1 MNVKSLLKDK
11 NIRQYD
17 HENLVQVKW
26 NSIKNW
32 AKRSEWSKE
41 KETLDDVKPVEN
53 IHKNHQSF
61 QRMSNV
67 KKEAPLSHKLQDH
80 THE

>member
-1 MNVKSLLKDK
+1 M
-11 NIRQYD
+11 I
-17 HENLVQVKW
+17 
-26 NSIKNW
+26 
-32 AKRSEWSKE
+32 KRSLSKLNE
-41 KETLDDVKPVEN
+41 TVSKTEQKEVNEVKKKETLDDVKPVEN

-67 KKEAPLSHKLQDH
+67 KKKSLFHINYKT

>member
-17 HENLVQVKW
+17 QENLVQVKW

-53 IHKNHQSF
+53 IHKNHQNF
-61 QRMSNV
+61 QRMNNV
-67 KKEAPLSHKLQDH
+67 KKEAPLSHKLQDN